1 MASGLDLLSPD
12 FILRNALY
20 GSVVVGLVAPI
31 VGLLV
36 FMRNM
41 VFLGVALPQISMAGI
56 AGAIFWHATFHRH
69 GEPALSDFVLAFGG
83 ASLFTTLAM
92 VLLAALER
100 KRGGMTD
107 GWIGALYAV
116 AGSLTILLLASDR
129 IAEIGVVSLMKGEI
143 VSISDRELLILV
155 SVYVVVAVIVRLY
168 WKELVLIA
176 VDRDLA
182 MSQRKR
188 VWLWDLL
195 LFAVVGI
202 TISLGVLVVGPLVL
216 FGFMVVPPM
225 IAARLVVGTT
235 GLTWIAS
242 AIGGGSALG
251 GFYAAQQLDWPTG
264 PTDVALI
271 GLVLAAISGFQIWR
285 GRRRRSASPSL
296 PLPSP

>member
-1 MASGLDLLSPD
+1 VSGWDFLSPD

-69 GEPALSDFVLAFGG
+69 GDPALSDFVLALVG

-92 VLLAALER
+92 VLLALLER
-100 KRGGMTD
+100 TRGGLTE
-107 GWIGALYAV
+107 GRIGVLYAL
-116 AGSLTILLLASDR
+116 AGSLTILLLSSDR
-129 IAEIGVVSLMKGEI
+129 IAEIGVVGLMKGEI
-143 VSISDRELLILV
+143 VTISDRELLILLC
-155 SVYVVVAVIVRLY
+155 VYAAVALAVRLS
-168 WKELVLIA
+168 WKEFLVIA

-182 MSQRKR
+182 VSQGRR

-195 LFAVVGI
+195 LFAIVGV

-216 FGFMVVPPM
+216 FGFLVVPPM
-225 IAARLVVGTT
+225 IAARVVIGTAS
-235 GLTWIAS
+235 LAWIAS
-242 AIGGGSALG
+242 FVGGATALG

-264 PTDVALI
+264 PTDVTLVC
-271 GLVLAAISGFQIWR
+271 LVLAIVSGIQALR
-285 GRRRRSASPSL
+285 ARARRTASGS
-296 PLPSP
+296 LPSPSS